1 MHATFIILYMAAS
14 ALEDSLANYFC
25 TIILLLIKI
34 ILNLT
39 CYSSENVLL
48 VHELEVDVVVTS
60 STYANSS
67 RQ

>member
-1 MHATFIILYMAAS
+1 MHATFIVLYMTAS
-14 ALEDSLANYFC
+14 ALEDSLAHYYC

-39 CYSSENVLL
+39 CYSLEDVSL
-48 VHELEVDVVVTS
+48 VHEKLDVVVTS
-60 STYANSS
+60 YTYANSS